1 MNIIKKVAKLL
12 VLSVLIGSFASCG
25 IGKMVK
31 NADKISYT
39 VKPDPLELH
48 GDSVKIAVNGKFP
61 EKFFHKKAE
70 LTITPVVKYAGGEK
84 ELKDI
89 VFRGEK
95 VEGGGNSISLR
106 EGGKFDAN
114 DRFVFVNGMEKSEVI
129 LRAKATY
136 KSKSTPL
143 PEYKLVEGTI
153 VTPLLLKK
161 DYKPIFIGDKF
172 DKNPTV
178 TQKANIYYLKDQW
191 DVRAVEL
198 KSDEMSNLY
207 NFIKTEAQNGS
218 EFTKLDIYGY
228 ASPEGELSRNAKL
241 SDNRANEAF
250 KVVSN
255 EFRKAK
261 LNDLA
266 KKEGFYNKITTN
278 YEDWDGLKNMLQ
290 SSSISGKDQA
300 ISIINTYNDPEA
312 REEEFRKLAAFDPIY
327 DAYFPKLR
335 RAEINLVA
343 KLKVRSDAEILNL
356 AKSNPSELGNEE
368 LLYASTLV
376 STDEEKLAIFQA
388 HQKAYPED
396 YRGFNNAGGIMVKQG
411 KIAEAKS
418 EFEKANRIASNNPSV
433 QNNLGVI
440 AGFNGDK
447 KAAENFFASAGSSPE
462 VKHNTGNIAI
472 LNGKYAMA
480 TSAFGDAC
488 SFNAAL
494 AKLLE
499 GNTSGALQTLDC
511 SEDKDSAEGN
521 YLRAVIGARSGN
533 KDMMI
538 SNLQKAFAAKPA
550 LKEKAKNDLEFRSFI
565 SDLTNIN

>member
-1 MNIIKKVAKLL
+1 MKLFRKIATI
-12 VLSVLIGSFASCG
+12 LSLAILFGAFTGCG

-48 GDSVKIAVNGKFP
+48 GDSVRIAVNGTFP
-61 EKFFHKKAE
+61 AKFFHKKAE

-95 VEGGGNSISLR
+95 VEGGGKSISNK

-114 DRFVFVNGMEKSEVI
+114 DRFFFVNGMEKSEVV
-129 LRAKATY
+129 LRAKVKF

-161 DYKPIFIGDKF
+161 DYKPVIVADKF

-178 TQKANIYYLKDQW
+178 TQKANIYFLKDQW

-198 KSDEMSNLY
+198 KSDEMNNLY
-207 NFIKTEAQNGS
+207 NFIKREAVNGS

-228 ASPEGELSRNAKL
+228 ASPEGELARNAKL
-241 SDNRANEAF
+241 SDNRANEAY
-250 KVVSN
+250 KVVSG
-255 EFRKAK
+255 ELKKAK
-261 LNDLA
+261 VKDLD
-266 KKEGFYNKITTN
+266 KKQDFYSKITTN

-300 ISIINTYNDPEA
+300 ISIINTFNDPEA
-312 REEEFRKLAAFDPIY
+312 REAEFRKLAAYDPIY

-335 RAEINLVA
+335 RAEINLVS

-356 AKSNPSELGNEE
+356 AKTNPSELGNEE
-368 LLYASTLV
+368 LLYATTLV
-376 STDEEKLAIFQA
+376 QSDEERLAIYQA

-396 YRGFNNAGGIMVKQG
+396 YRGFNNAGGILVKQG
-411 KIAEAKS
+411 KISEAKN
-418 EFEKANRIASNNPSV
+418 EFEKANRIAANNASV

-447 KAAENFFASAGSSPE
+447 KAAEGYFASAGNSPE
-462 VKHNTGNIAI
+462 AKHNAGNIAI

-480 TSAFGDAC
+480 SASYGDAC
-488 SFNAAL
+488 SFNASL

-511 SEDKDSAEGN
+511 SEDKDTAEGN

-538 SNLQKAFAAKPA
+538 SNLQKAFTAKPA
-550 LKEKAKNDLEFRSFI
+550 LKEKAKNDLEFRKFI
-565 SDLTNIN
+565 SELTNIN